1 MRSIITL
8 VLVLAAAG
16 MCSADM
22 LLNDGGS
29 SFQFHA
35 VTEIGFA
42 KALSNTIQFGRTGT
56 PFNYVTEG
64 GEDILFPFGRL
75 TAEAQFLKHHEI
87 IFLIQPLD
95 VQTQVA
101 LKNDLLVDSVLFPA
115 GTPMDLKYGF
125 DFYRVSY
132 LYDFASQPD
141 REIAV
146 GLSVQLRNASIIFA
160 SQDGRLFHSNQDLGI
175 VPALKFRA
183 RLPLDRRSW
192 VGTEI
197 DGVYVSGR
205 WISGS
210 KYDFTGALL
219 DGTVRYG
226 RKLNDWLDAFIGIRY
241 LGGGASGSQG
251 HSANDYTNNWLH
263 TATLTLGFDTK

>member
-1 MRSIITL
+1 MRSIMTVIL
-8 VLVLAAAG
+8 VLTALSIG
-16 MCSADM
+16 SAEM
-22 LLNDGGS
+22 LLNDEGS
-29 SFQFHA
+29 NFQFHA

-42 KALSNTIQFGRTGT
+42 KVLSNSIQLGRTGT
-56 PFNYVTEG
+56 PFNYVTDG
-64 GEDILFPFGRL
+64 GEDILFPFSRL

-95 VQTQVA
+95 VRTQVA

-115 GTPMDLKYGF
+115 GTPMNLRYGF

-132 LYDFASQPD
+132 LYDFAAQPD

-146 GLSVQLRNASIIFA
+146 GLSVQLRNASINFGT
-160 SQDGRLFHSNQDLGI
+160 QDGSRFTGTQDLGI

-205 WISGS
+205 WISGK

-226 RKLNDWLDAFIGIRY
+226 RKLNDWLDAFIGVRY
-241 LGGGASGSQG
+241 LGGGANGSQER
-251 HSANDYTNNWLH
+251 SSNDYTDNWLH
-263 TATLTLGFDTK
+263 TATLTLGFDMK